1 MPNVINLYLDDSG
14 TRHPDHKLGRLPKH
28 GHDYFALG
36 GVLIKQEQEK
46 IARDLYKKF
55 CDKWEINYPLH
66 SVDIRNPQKQF
77 RWVGNLT
84 EKEGLS
90 FYEELYQLLAQSP
103 VIGIAC
109 VIDRPGYNQRYLEQ
123 YGRQRWSLCKTAFTV
138 LIERAAKYADKQ
150 GYKLRVLPEKCN
162 KKEDKMLNGYYEDL
176 KDKGMPFGQNTSVK
190 YTPLNADDFKRLL
203 YEFKLKEKSSPI
215 VQLADLYLWPMAIGG
230 YDKNNKPYKRL
241 LEDTKLI
248 DCFCE
253 QDLLPYQGIKYSC
266 FDLVNNQPAKDVK

>member
-14 TRHPDHKLGRLPKH
+14 TRHPDHKPGRLPKH

-46 IARDLYKKF
+46 IAPDLYKKF

-77 RWVGNLT
+77 KWVGNLT
-84 EKEGLS
+84 EKERQS

-138 LIERAAKYADKQ
+138 LIERAAKYAENQ

-176 KDKGMPFGQNTSVK
+176 KDKGMPFGQDTSVK

-253 QDLLPYQGIKYSC
+253 QNLLPYQGIKYSC
-266 FDLVNNQPAKDVK
+266 FDLVNNQPAKDV